1 MKGSNY
7 PKKAKFKEKRK
18 VLINEKTLKTRITQM
33 AKEITKDYK
42 GKELTIICILKGA
55 VYFFTDLSRRIKL
68 DTNIEFI
75 RASSYEGEN
84 SSGKVDFKV
93 KLDQPVTGKDVLI
106 VEDIIDT
113 GVTLEAVLM
122 YLKEQNPNTLKLCVL
137 LDKPE
142 RRIAHNVKADYVGFT
157 IPNRFVVG
165 YGLDLDEKNRNLPSI
180 ECIVRTEEECAQVDK
195 DREEIEH
202 KLLK

>member
-18 VLINEKTLKTRITQM
+18 VLINEKTLKTRIIQM
-33 AKEITKDYK
+33 AKEITEDYK

-142 RRIAHNVKADYVGFT
+142 RRIAHNVKADYVGFI